1 VSIEYLSKQL
11 GTNEKILHT
20 ERHHWIFPVSELV
33 RWVLV
38 AVAVMIIVV
47 LFDVWL
53 LPSAG
58 WVKFGYVIVPIPLA
72 RIAWGFV
79 AWRVNVYAITN
90 RRVFEVSGI
99 FNKRVSDSSLEKLTD
114 VILTQSLLGRILG
127 YGTIEVLTAAS
138 SAGVNFLKQLAH
150 PMEFKTA
157 MVNAKEELEQE
168 FGGSN

>member
-1 VSIEYLSKQL
+1 VSIDYLSKQL
-11 GTNEKILHT
+11 GDNERILHT
-20 ERHHWIFPVSELV
+20 ERHHWVFPLTALV
-33 RWVLV
+33 RWLLV
-38 AVAVMIIVV
+38 ALALVVIVV
-47 LFDVWL
+47 ASDIWV
-53 LPSAG
+53 LPTAG
-58 WVKFGYVIVPIPLA
+58 WIKWGYLILLVPLA

-90 RRVFEVSGI
+90 RRVFEVSGV

-114 VILTQSLLGRILG
+114 VILTQSLLGRMLG

-138 SAGVNFLKQLAH
+138 SAGVNDLEQLAN

-157 MVNAKEELEQE
+157 MVNAKEQLEQE

>member
-1 VSIEYLSKQL
+1 MSIEYLSKQL
-11 GTNEKILHT
+11 GTNERILHS
-20 ERHHWIFPVSELV
+20 ERHHWIFPLSELV

-38 AVAVMIIVV
+38 ALAVLVIVV
-47 LFDVWL
+47 FFDVWL
-53 LPSAG
+53 LPAAG
-58 WVKFGYVIVPIPLA
+58 WVRFGYLILLVPLA

-79 AWRVNVYAITN
+79 AWRVNMYVVTN
-90 RRVFEVSGI
+90 RRVVEVSGI
-99 FNKRVSDSSLEKLTD
+99 VNKRVSDSSLEKLTD

-138 SAGVNFLKQLAH
+138 SAGVNFLKQIAR

-157 MVNAKEELEQE
+157 MVNAKEDLEQE

>member
-1 VSIEYLSKQL
+1 MSIEYLSKQL
-11 GTNEKILHT
+11 GDNERLLHT
-20 ERHHWIFPVSELV
+20 ERHHWIFPISEMV

-38 AVAVMIIVV
+38 AVALIVV
-47 LFDVWL
+47 LVAIDLWL

-58 WVKFGYVIVPIPLA
+58 WIRWGYVLLLIPIV

-114 VILTQSLLGRILG
+114 VILTQSLFGRMLG
-127 YGTIEVLTAAS
+127 YGTIEILTAAS
-138 SAGVNFLKQLAH
+138 SAGVNDLKQLAQ

-157 MVNAKEELEQE
+157 MVNAKEQLEQE